1 MRIWN
6 LPSSVFCRLANPS
19 RHRPCPPPL
28 PPPTQILS
36 ELSPLSRFA
45 VRFHRACSWTWREF
59 FFRHEYNDSAVNEM
73 CNPINN
79 ELRQEWLWA
88 SHRQGSLVA
97 GEQDDHPIPEIDRI
111 DMDDPMIFRKALNVT
126 ENKFREAYA
135 AQSPGECWQLN
146 QNPCNGHGTRT
157 TGPCLMTLI
166 RNSHLLYTE
175 SVMPERWLL
184 GSEAVIAQAFPLHP
198 GQPVTRPLPGFLYV
212 AHVMSCR
219 VMSVPPVPR
228 PMAHGPMGPWPM
240 VHVMSPMSY
249 ALCGGYA
256 GYVGSCRFMF
266 LLQNFVCH
274 VPQVLLP
281 LPQPS

>member
-1 MRIWN
+1 
-6 LPSSVFCRLANPS
+6 
-19 RHRPCPPPL
+19 
-28 PPPTQILS
+28 
-36 ELSPLSRFA
+36 
-45 VRFHRACSWTWREF
+45 
-59 FFRHEYNDSAVNEM
+59 M